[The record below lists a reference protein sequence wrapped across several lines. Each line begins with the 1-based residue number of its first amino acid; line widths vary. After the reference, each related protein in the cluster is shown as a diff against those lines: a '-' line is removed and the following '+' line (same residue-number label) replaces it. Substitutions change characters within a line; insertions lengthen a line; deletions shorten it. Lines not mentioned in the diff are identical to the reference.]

1 MDLPAPLW
9 PMMASVSPAFTRN
22 ETSRTAQICLTFD
35 QARSELKQANA
46 RLLYARAA
54 ADRRSTRA
62 ELVPVAA
69 QLGLAPTRRE
79 QVWKLPSEFL
89 ADDRTT
95 PRDET
100 PVPLLALAY
109 PNVVATRFSNLS
121 EQADQLAVRAQPHAN
136 FLAKHPGATTDF
148 APIKLE
154 RFADARAV
162 RRQ

>member
-1 MDLPAPLW
+1 MRRTIRDSRPFWRAPERLIPRPELCLGAAMVLAMLLVEVW
-9 PMMASVSPAFTRN
+9 Q
-22 ETSRTAQICLTFD
+22 TSRMAQICLALD

-69 QLGLAPTRRE
+69 RLGLAPTRRE
-79 QVWKLPSEFL
+79 QIWRLPSEFL

-100 PVPLLALAY
+100 PAPLLALAERVSGALV
-109 PNVVATRFSNLS
+109 PEAT
-121 EQADQLAVRAQPHAN
+121 
-136 FLAKHPGATTDF
+136 
-148 APIKLE
+148 
-154 RFADARAV
+154 ARSRV
-162 RRQ
+162 TR

>member
-1 MDLPAPLW
+1 MRRTLRDARPFWRAPERLIPRPELSLGAAVVLTMLLVEVW
-9 PMMASVSPAFTRN
+9 Q
-22 ETSRTAQICLTFD
+22 TSRMAQICLSLD

-46 RLLYARAA
+46 QLLYARAA

-100 PVPLLALAY
+100 PVPLLALAERVSDALV
-109 PNVVATRFSNLS
+109 PEAT
-121 EQADQLAVRAQPHAN
+121 
-136 FLAKHPGATTDF
+136 
-148 APIKLE
+148 
-154 RFADARAV
+154 ARGRV
-162 RRQ
+162 TR